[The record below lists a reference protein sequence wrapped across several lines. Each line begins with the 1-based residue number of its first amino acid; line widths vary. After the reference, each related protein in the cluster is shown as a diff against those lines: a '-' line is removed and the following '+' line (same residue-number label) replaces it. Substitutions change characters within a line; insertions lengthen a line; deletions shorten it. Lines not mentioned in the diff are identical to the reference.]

1 MLVGARLNDSI
12 SARAWRLG
20 GLLICLMLLNSCGM
34 GFLWHVSMGQLGLLT
49 SQQCVETIL
58 RDGTLSEK
66 DQQKLR
72 LVLDVRQFAIEQIGL
87 NADHSYTKFVDVGR
101 PYVVYGLSAAPKDAL
116 KPYTW
121 HFPIVGDVPYKG
133 YFKKELALR
142 EATSLQKQGYDTY
155 VRGVR
160 AYSTLGYFNDPI
172 LSTMLSYHEFSLIHT
187 IIHELVH
194 RTVWIDGSV
203 RFNESFANFV
213 ADQGV
218 NAYLTHRDGANA
230 LSHQLYQDIQADRR
244 VFRAYM
250 LDIVSQLEALY
261 REPISRKA
269 KLEQREVIFEAAR
282 TNYPSVFPNMRTKS
296 YRKYFEGRQLNN
308 AVMLSFR
315 RYNQDMRFFEEAL
328 ARHGGDLRRMIVAF
342 KELRQEDIPASFQT
356 R

>member
-1 MLVGARLNDSI
+1 L
-12 SARAWRLG
+12 
-20 GLLICLMLLNSCGM
+20 LLNGCGM

-49 SQQCVETIL
+49 HQQCVETVL
-58 RDGTLSEK
+58 HNGTLSEQ

-72 LVLDVRQFAIEQIGL
+72 LALDVRQFAIDRLGL

-121 HFPIVGDVPYKG
+121 HFPIVGRVPYKG
-133 YFKKELALR
+133 YFKKELALC
-142 EATSLQKQGYDTY
+142 EAKMLQAQGYDVY

-172 LSTMLSYHEFSLIHT
+172 LSTMLSYHEFALMQT

-203 RFNESFANFV
+203 SFNESLANFV
-213 ADQGV
+213 ADRGV
-218 NAYLTHRDGANA
+218 NAYLTYRDGANA
-230 LSHQLYQDIQADRR
+230 PSHQRYQDIQADYK
-244 VFRAYM
+244 VFRTYM

-261 REPISRKA
+261 REPISREA
-269 KLEQREVIFEAAR
+269 KLERREIIFEAAR
-282 TNYPSVFPNMRTKS
+282 TNYPSVFPKMKTKL
-296 YRKYFEGRQLNN
+296 YRRYFEGRQLNN

-315 RYNQDMRFFEEAL
+315 RYNQDTSFFENAL
-328 ARHGGDLRRMIVAF
+328 AKHGGDLRRMIVAF
-342 KELRQEDIPASFQT
+342 KQLRKEDIPASFRT

>member
-1 MLVGARLNDSI
+1 MLNG
-12 SARAWRLG
+12 
-20 GLLICLMLLNSCGM
+20 CGI

-49 SQQCVETIL
+49 RQQRVETVL
-58 RDGTLSEK
+58 SNGTLSED

-72 LVLDVRQFAIEQIGL
+72 LVLEVRQFAVDQIGL
-87 NADHSYTKFVDVGR
+87 NADSSYTKFVDVGR

-121 HFPIVGDVPYKG
+121 HFPIIGRMPYKG

-142 EATSLQKQGYDTY
+142 EAKTLEKQGYDTY

-172 LSTMLSYHEFSLIHT
+172 LSTMLASHEFSLMST

-194 RTVWIDGSV
+194 RTVWVEGSV
-203 RFNESFANFV
+203 CFNESLANFV
-213 ADQGV
+213 ADKGLQ
-218 NAYLTHRDGANA
+218 AYLTHRDGEHAP
-230 LSHQLYQDIQADRR
+230 SYQLYQDIQSDRK

-261 REPISRKA
+261 REPISREA
-269 KLEQREVIFEAAR
+269 KLARREAIFAAAQ
-282 TNYPSVFPNMRTKS
+282 TNYPSVFPKMKTKS
-296 YRKYFEGRQLNN
+296 YRRYFEGRQLNN

-315 RYNQDMRFFEEAL
+315 RYNQDMSFFETAL
-328 ARHGGDLRRMIVAF
+328 AENGGDLRRMLVAF
-342 KELRQEDIPASFQT
+342 KQLGEEDIPESFRT

>member
-1 MLVGARLNDSI
+1 
-12 SARAWRLG
+12 
-20 GLLICLMLLNSCGM
+20 
-34 GFLWHVSMGQLGLLT
+34 MGQLGLLT
-49 SQQCVETIL
+49 RQKRVDTIL
-58 RDGTLSEK
+58 NQDTLSEQ

-72 LVLDVRQFAIEQIGL
+72 LALDVRQFAMDHIGL
-87 NADHSYTKFVDVGR
+87 NADSSYTKFVDVGR

-121 HFPIVGDVPYKG
+121 RFPIVGRVPYKG

-142 EATSLQKQGYDTY
+142 EAKALQKQGYDTY

-160 AYSTLGYFNDPI
+160 AYSTLGYFNDPL
-172 LSTMLSYHEFSLIHT
+172 LSTMLGYHEFSLINT

-203 RFNESFANFV
+203 SFNETFANFV
-213 ADQGV
+213 ANRGV
-218 NAYLTHRDGANA
+218 VAYLTHRDGANTP
-230 LSHQLYQDIQADRR
+230 SHQLYQNIESDRN

-261 REPISRKA
+261 REPISRET
-269 KLEQREVIFEAAR
+269 KLARREAIFEAAR
-282 TNYPSVFPNMRTKS
+282 TNYPSVFPKMKTRS

-315 RYNQDMRFFEEAL
+315 RYNRDMSFFEDAL
-328 ARHGGDLRRMIVAF
+328 AKNGGDLRQMVASL
-342 KELRQEDIPASFQT
+342 KKLKKEDIPASFRT